1 MHSTKTLT
9 CSDGYSLAISQ
20 FSQDAPKG
28 IIVLTSAFGVSQDYY
43 WPMAEF
49 LVKQG
54 FSAYC
59 FDFRGTGS
67 NSKTLPVDFKLADW
81 GSLDLEAV
89 LAEALTHQLPVHVIG
104 HSIGGQLLGLAPS
117 SKQLTSTIF
126 VASSSPYW
134 KRWPRLA
141 DGLKVRVNVGMIL
154 PLVSRF
160 YKAFPAQKFGLG
172 NQDLPPK
179 AVQDWAKWMSK
190 PDYLFDPSFGLDVS
204 NYNELSFPILS
215 LGFKDD
221 ALAPMVNIHHLM
233 LQFQQADCTTKC
245 ITPKSVDAK
254 HIGHTG
260 FFKPR
265 FESSLWPQVIDF
277 FEDHSG

>member
-1 MHSTKTLT
+1 MQSTQHLT
-9 CSDGYSLAISQ
+9 CTDGYQLAVTL
-20 FSQDAPKG
+20 FAHNAPKG
-28 IIVLTSAFGVSQDYY
+28 IVVLTSAFGVSQDYY

-49 LVKQG
+49 LVKRG
-54 FSAYC
+54 FSVYC
-59 FDFRGTGS
+59 FDFRGTGN
-67 NSKTLPVDFKLADW
+67 NSAPLPDDFGLDDW
-81 GSLDLEAV
+81 GSKDLEAV
-89 LAEALTHQLPVHVIG
+89 ISKALTEKLPVHMIG

-117 SKQLTSTIF
+117 STKLASALF
-126 VASSSPYW
+126 VAASAPYW

-141 DGLKVRVNVGMIL
+141 DGLKVRINVGVIL
-154 PLVSRF
+154 PFVSRF

-190 PDYLFDPSFGLDVS
+190 PNYLFDPSFELDCS
-204 NYNELSFPILS
+204 AYKEIDFPILS

-221 ALAPMVNIHHLM
+221 ALAPMSNINHL
-233 LQFQQADCTTKC
+233 LLAFKQAQCTTKS
-245 ITPKSVDAK
+245 IAPKTVDAK

-265 FESSLWPQVIDF
+265 FEPTLWQEATNF
-277 FEDHSG
+277 FEENMV

>member
-1 MHSTKTLT
+1 MKGELALVQSHSGTDHYTP
-9 CSDGYSLAISQ
+9 SGW
-20 FSQDAPKG
+20 
-28 IIVLTSAFGVSQDYY
+28 TSNFQLS
-43 WPMAEF
+43 
-49 LVKQG
+49 
-54 FSAYC
+54 
-59 FDFRGTGS
+59 
-67 NSKTLPVDFKLADW
+67 DW

-89 LAEALTHQLPVHVIG
+89 LAQALTHKLPVHLIG
-104 HSIGGQLLGLAPS
+104 HSIGGQILGLAKS
-117 SKQLTSTIF
+117 STHLSSAVF
-126 VASSSPYW
+126 VAASSPYW
-134 KRWPRLA
+134 RRWPRLA
-141 DGLKVRVNVGMIL
+141 DGLKVRVNVGIIL

-190 PDYLFDPSFGLDVS
+190 PDYLFDISFKLDTS
-204 NYNELSFPILS
+204 AYRQISCPILS

-221 ALAPMVNIHHLM
+221 ALAPMVNINHLL
-233 LQFQQADCTTKC
+233 LQFKQADCTTKC

-265 FESSLWPQVIDF
+265 FEENLWQEASDF
-277 FEDHSG
+277 LRANTH